1 MSGKQVR
8 IAVLTAVTGIALLG
22 GGLFLGGTLVSAQ
35 EPTPEATEEAAPSTP
50 DPTEEAAP
58 STPQDEEP
66 SEDTER
72 SRAECDHD
80 GDGQPDAEGDKTGVR
95 FRAGGQRTLAQ

>member
-8 IAVLTAVTGIALLG
+8 IAVVTAVTGVALLG

-35 EPTPEATEEAAPSTP
+35 EPTPG
-50 DPTEEAAP
+50 PTEEAAP

-66 SEDTER
+66 SEGTER